1 MCQKYFTKCYKDILI
16 IIYLLSMRQYCYI
29 TIEREFI
36 KTNENIH
43 KIGKTKQDHTKK
55 MYSYPKDSILKIIS
69 EVCDADKCERDII
82 KEFDIHFLKRLD
94 LGVEYY
100 QGDDK
105 KMCKLFTKITEK
117 YKVLSDSDT
126 DTDTDDFDETY
137 NKNINEIN
145 KYNRNIYEKEQ
156 TCILLKK
163 KINEML
169 QTINIL
175 ENNNNKL
182 SIDNT
187 LLRNEINQS
196 KCEYYKQQ
204 IKNKS
209 DTL

>member
-1 MCQKYFTKCYKDILI
+1 
-16 IIYLLSMRQYCYI
+16 MRQYCYI

-43 KIGKTKQDHTKK
+43 KIGKIKQDHTKK

-100 QGDDK
+100 QGNDK

-117 YKVLSDSDT
+117 YKVLSDSDSDT
-126 DTDTDDFDETY
+126 DTDTDIYKNNNIDDFDETY

-156 TCILLKK
+156 TCIFLKI
-163 KINEML
+163 KINKML
-169 QTINIL
+169 KTINIL
-175 ENNNNKL
+175 QNNNNKL
-182 SIDNT
+182 IIDNT
-187 LLRNEINQS
+187 QLRNEINQF
-196 KCEYYKQQ
+196 KNEYLN
-204 IKNKS
+204 NK
-209 DTL
+209 L